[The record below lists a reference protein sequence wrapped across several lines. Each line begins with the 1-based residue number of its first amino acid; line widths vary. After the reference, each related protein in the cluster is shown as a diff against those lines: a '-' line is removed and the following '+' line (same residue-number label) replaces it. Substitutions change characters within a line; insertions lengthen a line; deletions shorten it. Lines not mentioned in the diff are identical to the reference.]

1 MNLRQTNLRQTNL
14 RQTIERAALAAAFI
28 TFSGLAK
35 ADTCSP
41 IFGTGGPTCFTG
53 TNVVYLYYGTLT
65 LLSPNGTLI
74 STTNVETA
82 ETGLGDLFNS
92 VNTQV
97 PNPAGEIALFP
108 TLVPQLESDP
118 QTSFANLPSWAL
130 TNLDNLADGN
140 GFGFVQN
147 PSAPLN
153 EPPEPAVVAFQT
165 QLANVGGPFTT
176 ISDTGFETQ
185 PFSLAACEYNES
197 LLHVTLPCVPT
208 PGVSQY
214 EFTYQLGPYLN
225 DGDTYTS
232 FVNFQIYS
240 RNVTEQLVTPEPGM
254 VVSMVIGFAIV
265 GLLTRKR
272 APRAD

>member
-1 MNLRQTNLRQTNL
+1 MKLRQTNL
-14 RQTIERAALAAAFI
+14 RQTIELAVLAAAFL

-53 TNVVYLYYGTLT
+53 TDVVYLYYGTLT

-74 STTNVETA
+74 STTNLETA

-97 PNPAGEIALFP
+97 PSPAGQIALFP

-118 QTSFANLPSWAL
+118 QSSFANLPSWAL
-130 TNLDNLADGN
+130 TNLDNLADAN
-140 GFGFVQN
+140 GFGFVQDL
-147 PSAPLN
+147 SAPLN
-153 EPPEPAVVAFQT
+153 EPPDPAVVAFET

-176 ISDTGFETQ
+176 ISDTGFQTQ
-185 PFSLAACEYNES
+185 PFSLAECEYNES
-197 LLHVTLPCVPT
+197 FLHVTLPCVPT

-214 EFTYQLGPYLN
+214 EFTYQLGPATV
-225 DGDTYTS
+225 GSDTYTS

-240 RNVTEQLVTPEPGM
+240 RDVTEQLVATPEPGM
-254 VVSMVIGFAIV
+254 IVPTGVGFAVV
-265 GLLTRKR
+265 GLLRRKR
-272 APRAD
+272 PKRA

>member
-1 MNLRQTNLRQTNL
+1 MNLQR
-14 RQTIERAALAAAFI
+14 TIELTVLAAASVA
-28 TFSGLAK
+28 FSGLAK

-53 TNVVYLYYGTLT
+53 TDVVYLYYGTLT
-65 LLSPNGTLI
+65 LLAPDGTLI

-82 ETGLGDLFNS
+82 ETGLGNLFNS

-97 PNPAGEIALFP
+97 ASPAGLVALFP

-130 TNLDNLADGN
+130 TNLDNLANAN

-153 EPPEPAVVAFQT
+153 EPPDPAVVAFET
-165 QLANVGGPFTT
+165 QLGNVGGPFTT
-176 ISDTGFETQ
+176 ISDTGFQTQ
-185 PFSLAACEYNES
+185 PFSLADCEYNES
-197 LLHVTLPCVPT
+197 FLHVTLPCVPT

-214 EFTYQLGPYLN
+214 EFTYQLGPAMVG
-225 DGDTYTS
+225 DDTYTS

-240 RNVTEQLVTPEPGM
+240 RDVTEQLVATPEPGLI
-254 VVSMVIGFAIV
+254 VPLAAGFAII
-265 GLLTRKR
+265 GLVRRKR
-272 APRAD
+272 FTH